1 MRKVDIN
8 SSVRLKEIIAE
19 VFPSDNAVN
28 SEDAKILIPLNKKQK
43 EKILNPCTANVCTV
57 VPGATKIDT
66 MGTAS
71 RNESDVTIA
80 DEISTNHRLILSV
93 FCKSNLRFAPN

>member
-28 SEDAKILIPLNKKQK
+28 SEEAKILVPLNKKQK
-43 EKILNPCTANVCTV
+43 EKMLNPCTANACTL
-57 VPGATKIDT
+57 VPGVTKMDT

-71 RNESDVTIA
+71 RNESDVTTTE
-80 DEISTNHRLILSV
+80 EIRTNQRLIFSV
-93 FCKSNLRFAPN
+93 FCKSSLRFAPN